1 MADIF
6 WPRTDLVTRL
16 LLACVASMSNRAGR
30 GWGRKE
36 ENFLPSPPLPPSFI
50 FLLSFHFSR
59 GQKRKSHSSVF
70 LYSETKRKRLLRR
83 LDFSHTPILPIS
95 LRIQVTEI
103 CSSGMKNSSR
113 LSCRQALNSRQHLHF
128 LNFLDLWWGLLYS
141 AQIFGRLKGNSQRQD
156 NWNGGAENRQ
166 WYRYRHVFF
175 LSNKTWGTFW
185 TLNFMQTDCLMN

>member
-1 MADIF
+1 MA
-6 WPRTDLVTRL
+6 WVKE
-16 LLACVASMSNRAGR
+16 R
-30 GWGRKE
+30 GGGGEERKE
-36 ENFLPSPPLPPSFI
+36 TSSLPLPLPPFI

-59 GQKRKSHSSVF
+59 GQNRKSHSSVF

-83 LDFSHTPILPIS
+83 LDFFHTPILPIS
-95 LRIQVTEI
+95 LRTRATEI
-103 CSSGMKNSSR
+103 CSSGMKHSSR

-156 NWNGGAENRQ
+156 NWNGWAENRQ

>member
-6 WPRTDLVTRL
+6 WPRTNLVTRL
-16 LLACVASMSNRAGR
+16 LLACVASVSKRAGR

-50 FLLSFHFSR
+50 FLVSFHFSR

-95 LRIQVTEI
+95 LRIHATES

-113 LSCRQALNSRQHLHF
+113 LSCRQTQNSHETL
-128 LNFLDLWWGLLYS
+128 
-141 AQIFGRLKGNSQRQD
+141 IF
-156 NWNGGAENRQ
+156 
-166 WYRYRHVFF
+166 
-175 LSNKTWGTFW
+175 
-185 TLNFMQTDCLMN
+185 

>member
-16 LLACVASMSNRAGR
+16 LLACVASVSVRFRSKERGARVKDRAKNGVSKRAGR

-113 LSCRQALNSRQHLHF
+113 LSCRQALNSRQTL
-128 LNFLDLWWGLLYS
+128 
-141 AQIFGRLKGNSQRQD
+141 IFKI
-156 NWNGGAENRQ
+156 
-166 WYRYRHVFF
+166 F
-175 LSNKTWGTFW
+175 
-185 TLNFMQTDCLMN
+185 